1 MIDTITRYLGY
12 FTAFIVSVLV
22 LLVVYDASARYLFST
37 GSIALQELE
46 WHLFDVIILFGIAYT
61 LRESAHVRVDI
72 FYANYS
78 PKTKALIEVISAVFF
93 ILPFSFLIIYIGVEF
108 VQLSFLQNEASSNP
122 GGLEYR
128 FLVKSLMPISFIF
141 LALQA
146 FNMAKHNFIKWKSL

>member
-1 MIDTITRYLGY
+1 MIDTLIKYLGY
-12 FTAFIVSVLV
+12 FTAFIVAILV
-22 LLVVYDASARYLFST
+22 LLVVYDASARYIFSS

-61 LRESAHVRVDI
+61 LRESSHVRVDI
-72 FYANYS
+72 FYAKYS
-78 PKTKALIEVISAVFF
+78 PKTKAFVEIIASIFF

-108 VQLSFLQNEASSNP
+108 VSLSYLQHETSSNP

-128 FLVKSLMPISFIF
+128 YLVKSLMPLSFVF

-146 FNMAKHNFIKWKSL
+146 FSLAKSSLATWRSL